1 MRTMIQFCMRA
12 TRKTRLTLSIALIP
26 AFLLKAGLCGL
37 LFGAMPSSVISDTGR
52 LHVAALPPCHRPVDK
67 GSKTPANHECCKV
80 IDAVAIG
87 DSHVLFVALAP
98 AEFSQI
104 ERDLALSASARLI
117 QCHDPP
123 INRRLF
129 VLFQNLVI

>member
-1 MRTMIQFCMRA
+1 MIPFCMRA
-12 TRKTRLTLSIALIP
+12 SRKARLILSMALIP

-37 LFGAMPSSVISDTGR
+37 LFGAMPSSVMSETDR
-52 LHVAALPPCHRPVDK
+52 LHVAAVPPCHRPVDN
-67 GSKTPANHECCKV
+67 GSKTPANHECCKA
-80 IDAVAIG
+80 IDAVQIG

-104 ERDLALSASARLI
+104 EHHPTMSASSRLI
-117 QCHDPP
+117 QFHDPP